1 MEIAFKDPLDR
12 FADEI
17 QNIKHDLDDIRI
29 GLDDKLSE
37 VVTTI
42 NRLNK
47 LKEEMENDEDD
58 SILN

>member
-1 MEIAFKDPLDR
+1 MEVVFKDPLDR

-42 NRLNK
+42 NKLNK